1 MPRNRAKLLVDGHR
15 ILPSLLRDLGSAR
28 RAIHVSF
35 FLFFRDPI
43 GLQVAELLAERARAG
58 VRVRVLLN
66 MKKTAMGD
74 PFSTGEKRMMKQD
87 PNVDYDP
94 LDVAPLC
101 EALTSAGAEVI
112 DTDIDYDRII
122 PVGDPRLESLAAR
135 IRESID
141 VDVLHIDHR
150 KLVVIDGSIA
160 YVGGANIGAQYLFRV
175 PFDPELD
182 ARVEGQQ
189 RKLDGREEPWWKWHD
204 SLTRFQGPIV
214 SAIDEEFHAR
224 WLLDGGQPFVLEPPL
239 ELPHERAT
247 DCDVAGDEIESA
259 EVYKNAPDSEPNAV
273 RELYLRRIAAAE
285 RSIFIENPYLY
296 HPAIIDALCA
306 ARAKR
311 PGLSIVLIV
320 PSATHN
326 DNSFAQDAQQ
336 HNYPRLLAAGIEV
349 YEYLNHFNH
358 LKLAVFDERYS
369 IHGSTNLNYRSLEDD
384 KDFELVV
391 CIDDRAFAA
400 RNLREVR
407 DQDVRH
413 SHRFTSREIAGY
425 SAAALRVRVRHPW
438 TQFMLWK
445 RVL

>member
-15 ILPSLLRDLGSAR
+15 ILPALLRDLGAAQR
-28 RAIHVSF
+28 NIHVSI

-43 GLQVAELLAERARAG
+43 GLQVAEVLAERARAG
-58 VRVRVLLN
+58 VKVRILLN

-74 PFSTGEKRMMKQD
+74 PFSTGEKRMMKHD

-94 LDVAPLC
+94 LDVEPLC
-101 EALTSAGAEVI
+101 EALTRAGAEVI

-122 PVGDPRLESLAAR
+122 PVADPRLESLAAR

-150 KLVVIDGSIA
+150 KVIVIDGNVA
-160 YVGGANIGAQYLFRV
+160 YAGGANIGAQYLFHV
-175 PFDPELD
+175 PFDPKLD
-182 ARVEGQQ
+182 ARAEGRQ
-189 RKLDGREEPWWKWHD
+189 RKLAGQDEPWWKWHD
-204 SLTRFQGPIV
+204 SLTRFQGPII

-224 WLLDGGQPFVLEPPL
+224 WLLDGGQPFTLEPPL
-239 ELPHERAT
+239 ELPHDRAT
-247 DCDVAGDEIESA
+247 DSAVAGDELESA
-259 EVYKNAPDSEPNAV
+259 KVYTNAPDSQPNAV
-273 RELYLRRIAAAE
+273 RELYLRLIAAAE

-296 HPAIIDALCA
+296 HPAIVDALCA
-306 ARAKR
+306 AKAKR
-311 PGLSIVLIV
+311 PDLSVVLV
-320 PSATHN
+320 LPSETHN

-336 HNYPRLLAAGIEV
+336 HNYPRLLAAGVEI

-358 LKLAVFDERYS
+358 LKLAVFDERFS

-400 RNLREVR
+400 QNLREVR
-407 DQDVRH
+407 DVDVRH
-413 SHRFTSREIAGY
+413 AHRFTGREIAGM
-425 SAAALRVRVRHPW
+425 SSAALRVRVRHPW
-438 TQFMLWK
+438 TRFMLWR

>member
-15 ILPSLLRDLGSAR
+15 ILPALLRDLRAAR
-28 RAIHVSF
+28 RNIHLSI

-43 GLQVAELLAERARAG
+43 GLEVAEVLAERARAG

-74 PFSTGEKRMMKQD
+74 PFSTGEKRMMKHD
-87 PNVDYDP
+87 PNVHYDP
-94 LDVAPLC
+94 LDVEPLC
-101 EALTSAGAEVI
+101 AALKDAGVDVI

-122 PVGDPRLESLAAR
+122 HVDDPRLASMAAR

-150 KLVVIDGSIA
+150 KLVVIDGNVA
-160 YVGGANIGAQYLFRV
+160 YMGGANIGAQYLFHV

-182 ARVEGQQ
+182 ARVEGQR
-189 RKLDGREEPWWKWHD
+189 RKRAGQEEPWWKWHD

-214 SAIDEEFHAR
+214 PQIDEEFHAR
-224 WLLDGGQPFVLEPPL
+224 WLLDGGPPFALEAPL
-239 ELPHERAT
+239 ELAPNSAS
-247 DCDVAGDEIESA
+247 DSAIAGAELESA
-259 EVYKNAPDSEPNAV
+259 ELYVNAPDSQPNAV
-273 RELYLRRIAAAE
+273 RELYLRLIAGAE

-296 HPAIIDALCA
+296 HAAIIDALCV
-306 ARAKR
+306 ARARR
-311 PGLSIVLIV
+311 PNLSIVLIL
-320 PSATHN
+320 PSEKHN

-336 HNYPRLLAAGIEV
+336 HNYARLLAAGVEI

-358 LKLAVFDERYS
+358 LKLAIFDERIS

-391 CIDDRAFAA
+391 CIDDPNFAA
-400 RNLREVR
+400 QNLREVR
-407 DQDVRH
+407 DEDLRH
-413 SHRFTSREIAGY
+413 ARRFTEREILGP
-425 SAAALRVRVRHPW
+425 SSAALRVRIRHPW
-438 TQFMLWK
+438 TQFMLWR